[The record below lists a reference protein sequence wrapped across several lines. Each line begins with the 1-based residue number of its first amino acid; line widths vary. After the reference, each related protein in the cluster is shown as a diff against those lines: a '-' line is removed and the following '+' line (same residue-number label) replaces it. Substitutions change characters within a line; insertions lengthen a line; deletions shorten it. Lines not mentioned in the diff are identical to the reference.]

1 MDQTN
6 APSWTELQSVIP
18 LTHQTKRLT
27 VESVTSLSA
36 DAVKRLHPDKVRQL
50 SERRLG
56 MTLGD
61 ALAIA
66 KGLK

>member
-1 MDQTN
+1 MDQTD
-6 APSWTELQSVIP
+6 APSWTELQSIIH
-18 LTHQTKRLT
+18 LTHATKKPT

-36 DAVKRLHPDKVRQL
+36 DTVKREHPDKVRQI